1 MQRKLSRFSKFFDV
15 VDKME
20 DIVCGGT
27 LAALLFIVLLQVGAR
42 WCGIIL
48 AWTEETTRFLFLW
61 MMFIAVAA
69 GFNRAESARVV
80 VLIQKFPL
88 SAQKVCAAA
97 YYIVSIAFFLFMLYY
112 GTELSLQKFKIN
124 EMATALALP
133 MGFIMISVPISGFL
147 GIIGTIQS
155 YLEYSHLVATGGDNS
170 EIGMEGT
177 VK

>member
-15 VDKME
+15 IDKIE
-20 DIVCGGT
+20 DILCGGT
-27 LAALLFIVLLQVGAR
+27 LAALLLIVLLQVICR
-42 WCGIIL
+42 MLGIIV

-80 VLIQKFPL
+80 VLIQKFPV
-88 SAQKVCAAA
+88 SWQKVCASA
-97 YYIVSIAFFLFMLYY
+97 YYIVSIAFFLFMLIY
-112 GTELSLQKFKIN
+112 GTDLSLQKFKFN
-124 EMATALALP
+124 EMATAIAVP
-133 MGFIMISVPISGFL
+133 MGFIMISVPISGLL

-155 YLEYSHLVATGGDNS
+155 YLEYSHLVLAGGDNS

-177 VK
+177 AK

>member
-15 VDKME
+15 IDRIE
-20 DIVCGGT
+20 DILCGGA
-27 LAALLFIVLLQVGAR
+27 LAALLFIVLLQVVCR
-42 WCGIIL
+42 LLGIIV

-69 GFNRAESARVV
+69 GFNRAESARVI

-88 SAQKVCAAA
+88 SWQKVCAAA
-97 YYIVSIAFFLFMLYY
+97 YYIVSIAFFLFMLIY
-112 GTELSLQKFKIN
+112 GTDLSMQKFKFN
-124 EMATALALP
+124 EMATAIAVP
-133 MGFIMISVPISGFL
+133 MGFIMISVPISGLL

-155 YLEYSHLVATGGDNS
+155 YFEYSHLVLTGGDNS

-177 VK
+177 AK